1 MHIECLMVVV
11 GRTLGIPNT
20 VPSNIYLSLTTRQD
34 PIKHPAGII
43 SFNPLTICS
52 HFTDEETEA
61 RRSYMTCLGSM
72 ASCVMPGFRPQ
83 PSASRIHALN
93 QMPLS

>member
-1 MHIECLMVVV
+1 MAPPNGLGSLKGLHFSSGESAGKETTAMHIECLMVVV

-52 HFTDEETEA
+52 HFTDEET
-61 RRSYMTCLGSM
+61 
-72 ASCVMPGFRPQ
+72 
-83 PSASRIHALN
+83 
-93 QMPLS
+93 